1 MLHGIFHQI
10 STSAENLYSLLSWW
24 KTKTPVNFIFIS
36 CKLWYFAC
44 HVFAFSRHDVVCQVI
59 LETCAKKERTSWH
72 ESIKRIFQML
82 RYAWQQKK
90 KKLITANVS
99 TPNIF
104 KDAHLHCNPYSKN
117 SWSGR
122 LTLYSLQVPMV
133 LVGNKCDLPT
143 RNVDMNNAREQAR
156 HFGIP
161 FIETSAKTRMGVD
174 DAFYTLVREIRKDV
188 SWLSFLWKAKRSRT
202 ILQGD
207 LLL

>member
-1 MLHGIFHQI
+1 MENEDTCEFYFYFLQAVIFRLSCI
-10 STSAENLYSLLSWW
+10 CFFKTWRSLPSDIGNL
-24 KTKTPVNFIFIS
+24 
-36 CKLWYFAC
+36 C
-44 HVFAFSRHDVVCQVI
+44 
-59 LETCAKKERTSWH
+59 
-72 ESIKRIFQML
+72 
-82 RYAWQQKK
+82 KK
-90 KKLITANVS
+90 KRERRGMRALKEFFKCSDMLDSKRKKKNLITANVS

-122 LTLYSLQVPMV
+122 LILYSLQVPMV

>member
-104 KDAHLHCNPYSKN
+104 KDAHLQPQH
-117 SWSGR
+117 
-122 LTLYSLQVPMV
+122 
-133 LVGNKCDLPT
+133 NKFT
-143 RNVDMNNAREQAR
+143 
-156 HFGIP
+156 
-161 FIETSAKTRMGVD
+161 
-174 DAFYTLVREIRKDV
+174 IRKTNFIH
-188 SWLSFLWKAKRSRT
+188 SYRYLWSSSAINAIYLLATLTWTIPGSRLAILAYLSSKPRPKLAWASMMPFTRLSEKSART
-202 ILQGD
+202 
-207 LLL
+207 